1 MPEPQARVAWSDRF
15 SLRAQLA
22 AGFIITIGLSLAVG
36 LVSWMAQEHSVRA
49 VDKLLKIDNRIAE
62 LSARSSVAMLKA
74 RQAEKDFLLSQSELG
89 FSEARSR
96 YLTFVRTNVADI
108 QQYMAEIR
116 ELVDEAGATQQTRA
130 IEQAVTQYQAGFLRV
145 VDLYGQLGQVETGLA
160 GKFRAKSR
168 EIEPIVSSRKLD
180 PLMIDLLTLRR
191 NEKDFIMRGQGKY
204 AKAFRQSIDR
214 FKADLASTT
223 VAPAVKEKLLD
234 LANEY
239 QSLFEQYVQA
249 VDRIDIEKRNYLA
262 ATRTV
267 EPLLDKLHLN
277 ATQSALAT
285 REGVQR
291 AALLATWTVLGA
303 CVAALLFGLSIAFLV
318 SRSIA
323 QSVSEFLGFAERV
336 AEGDLGIRMPP
347 RGAHEFGTLAVAL
360 NRMTSA
366 LQKSRQSSARRAAE
380 LAKANTTLQEEVAE
394 RRLAEQRLARLNKFY
409 AALSETNVAI
419 VRMTDRDELFQK
431 VCCICVQLCGTRLA
445 YVWLRDA
452 QDRELRPVAH
462 FGPWEDTLGAL
473 HVSLGAGGP
482 EGHDPSVTAIPEDR
496 PYVCNDVL
504 QDPST
509 RAWRE
514 VTERM
519 GTRALASFPLHQ
531 AGRVAGILCLH
542 AEQTDFFDA
551 AAVALLMEMAM
562 DISFAMD
569 NFEHEKA
576 RRQAEAALRLSQHA
590 IDSSVNAIMMIDH
603 TQAGNPIA
611 FVNPAFEQMTGYSPA
626 EALGRNPAFL
636 LGRDTA
642 QPGAMA
648 LRDALVEEREAHA
661 LLRNYRKDGSL
672 FWNDLHVAPV
682 RDDAGKITHFV
693 GVFNDITEIKNY
705 QEQLERHANSDIL
718 TGLANRNLLQDR
730 LSQAISYAHRH
741 NHMVTVALLDLDHFK
756 FVNDSLGHSIG
767 DELLKMVAQR
777 LRDCVRDNDTV
788 ARLGGDEFVVIFAS
802 HAGVENIPGMAQRI
816 AASVSTDPRIVDL
829 LQRIHE
835 TVSQSVVLADR
846 ELNMTCSIGLSLYP
860 QDGQDVETLL
870 KNADAAMYRA
880 KDMGRNNFQFYTA
893 ELNAKVGE
901 RLALQARMRHALE
914 RNEFLLHY
922 QPRVEMESGQ
932 ISGAEALI
940 RWNSAESGLV
950 PPSEFIPV
958 LEDSGMIL
966 DVGRWVMEKAA
977 ADHGRWAAQG
987 LRPPRIAVNVSQVQ
1001 LAQKNFTAMVDQV
1014 VSKVSGTIPLEL
1026 EITESLI
1033 MRDLEANIPKLMTIG
1048 KMGIDIAIDDFGT
1061 GYSSLSYLA
1070 RLPIHVLK
1078 IDRAFITNLASSAE
1092 DRAIVATIIS
1102 LAHSLKLKVVA
1113 EGVETKA
1120 QAHLL
1125 KTLKCDE
1132 IQGYFFSKP
1141 LPFEEFARLLEWK
1154 SQAALV
1160 K

>member
-1 MPEPQARVAWSDRF
+1 MIEPHTRKAWSDRF

-22 AGFIITIGLSLAVG
+22 AGFLVAIGLSLAVG
-36 LVSWMAQEHSVRA
+36 LASWMAQEHSVKA

-62 LSARSSVAMLKA
+62 LSARSNVAMLKA
-74 RQAEKDFLLSQSELG
+74 RNAEKDFLLSQSEFG

-108 QQYMAEIR
+108 RQHMAEIR
-116 ELVDEAGATQQTRA
+116 ELVDEADATQQTRA

-145 VDLYGQLGQVETGLA
+145 VDLYGQLGQVDTGLA
-160 GKFRAKSR
+160 GKFRTKSH
-168 EIEPIVSSRKLD
+168 EIEPIVSSGKLD

-204 AKAFRQSIDR
+204 AKAFRQSIDQ
-214 FKADLASTT
+214 FKADLDSTSA
-223 VAPAVKEKLLD
+223 APAVKGKLLG

-249 VDRIDIEKRNYLA
+249 VDRIDVEKKNYLA
-262 ATRTV
+262 ATQTV

-277 ATQSALAT
+277 ATQRALAT
-285 REGVQR
+285 REGLQR
-291 AALLATWTVLGA
+291 AARLATWTVLGA
-303 CVAALLFGLSIAFLV
+303 SVAALLIGLSIASLV

-323 QSVSEFLGFAERV
+323 QSVSECLGFAERV

-360 NRMTSA
+360 NSMTSA
-366 LQKSRQSSARRAAE
+366 LQRWRQSSARRTAE
-380 LAKANTTLQEEVAE
+380 LAKANETLQEEVAE
-394 RRLAEQRLARLNKFY
+394 RRLAGQRLARLNKFY
-409 AALSETNVAI
+409 AALSETNEAI
-419 VRMTDRDELFQK
+419 VRTADRDELFEK
-431 VCCICVQLCGTRLA
+431 VCRICVQLCGTRLA
-445 YVWLRDA
+445 YVGLRDA
-452 QDRELRPVAH
+452 QDRELRPVAR

-473 HVSLGAGGP
+473 PMPLGAWGRK
-482 EGHDPSVTAIPEDR
+482 GHDPSVAAIPVDR

-509 RAWRE
+509 RPWRA
-514 VTERM
+514 VTEKI
-519 GTRALASFPLHQ
+519 GTRAAASFPLHQ

-542 AEQTDFFDA
+542 AAQTDFFDA
-551 AAVALLMEMAM
+551 TAVDLLTEMAM

-569 NFEHEKA
+569 NFERERA
-576 RRQAEAALRLSQHA
+576 RGQAEAALRLSQHA

-603 TQAGNPIA
+603 TQSGNPIA
-611 FVNPAFEQMTGYSPA
+611 FVNPAFERMTGYSPA

-636 LGRDTA
+636 LGGDTA

-648 LRDALVEEREAHA
+648 LRDALREEREAHA

-672 FWNDLHVAPV
+672 FWNDLHIAPV
-682 RDDAGKITHFV
+682 RDDTGKITHFV
-693 GVFNDITEIKNY
+693 GVFNDLTEIKNY

-730 LSQAISYAHRH
+730 LSQAITYAHRH

-756 FVNDSLGHSIG
+756 FVNDSLGHSTG

-777 LRDCVRDNDTV
+777 LSDCVRDSDTV
-788 ARLGGDEFVVIFAS
+788 ARLGGDEFVVIFSS
-802 HAGVENIPGMAQRI
+802 HAEVENIPDMARRI
-816 AASVSTDPRIVDL
+816 SASVATDPRIIDL

-835 TVSQSVVLADR
+835 TVSQAVVLADR
-846 ELNMTCSIGLSLYP
+846 ELHMTCSIGLSLYP
-860 QDGQDVETLL
+860 QDGRDAETLL

-880 KDMGRNNFQFYTA
+880 KELGRNNFQFYTA

-914 RNEFLLHY
+914 RGEFLLHY
-922 QPRVEMESGQ
+922 QPRVEIESGR

-940 RWNSAESGLV
+940 RWNSPESGLV
-950 PPSEFIPV
+950 PPSEFIPI

-966 DVGRWVMEKAA
+966 DVGRWAMEAA
-977 ADHGRWAAQG
+977 MSDHGRWTAQG
-987 LRPPRIAVNVSQVQ
+987 LHPPRIAVNVSQVQ
-1001 LAQKNFTAMVDQV
+1001 LAHQSFTAMIDQV
-1014 VSKVSGTIPLEL
+1014 VSTVSGDIPLEL

-1033 MRDLEANIPKLMTIG
+1033 MKDLEANIPKLTAVG
-1048 KMGIDIAIDDFGT
+1048 KLGIDIAVDDFGT
-1061 GYSSLSYLA
+1061 GYSSLSCLA
-1070 RLPIHVLK
+1070 RLPLNVLK
-1078 IDRAFITNLASSAE
+1078 IDRAFITDLATSAE
-1092 DRAIVATIIS
+1092 DQAIVATIIS

-1113 EGVETKA
+1113 EGVETKE

-1125 KTLKCDE
+1125 ETLKCDE

-1141 LPFEEFARLLEWK
+1141 LPFEEFARFLEWK
-1154 SQAALV
+1154 GLASLV
-1160 K
+1160 E